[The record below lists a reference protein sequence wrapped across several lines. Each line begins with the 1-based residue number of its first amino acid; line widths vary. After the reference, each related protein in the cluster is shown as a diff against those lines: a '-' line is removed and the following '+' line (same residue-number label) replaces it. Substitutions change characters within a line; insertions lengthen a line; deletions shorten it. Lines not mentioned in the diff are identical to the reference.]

1 MLGASTTSK
10 DAHSSSSGSEKLTQ
24 PSLALRQTEGIRS
37 SAKPGNVITSS
48 KFESV
53 DVRPVAADDGRLVRS
68 SEEWDLGPASDEN
81 VEIVGDI
88 KKHGEDFSEKFDQI
102 GSHRN
107 SLTGNNTSPPGRP
120 LVEPKLPLPTER
132 DDYDSRL
139 GNLQHKL
146 GSSTTEERLQTLLRS
161 TAGIITPPNVRAELQ
176 NLSTPQ
182 SMTPIGEKSQTNLSS
197 LAETSAP
204 QSFERVSSV
213 AGLERSAHSVN
224 ENTVS
229 YLNV

>member
-10 DAHSSSSGSEKLTQ
+10 DAHSSSFGSGKLTQ
-24 PSLALRQTEGIRS
+24 PSLALRQTEDIRS

-68 SEEWDLGPASDEN
+68 SEEWDLGPASDKN

-107 SLTGNNTSPPGRP
+107 SLTGKNTSPPGRP

-139 GNLQHKL
+139 GNLQQKRD
-146 GSSTTEERLQTLLRS
+146 SSTTEERVQTLLRS
-161 TAGIITPPNVRAELQ
+161 TGGIITSPNLSAEL
-176 NLSTPQ
+176 P
-182 SMTPIGEKSQTNLSS
+182 
-197 LAETSAP
+197 
-204 QSFERVSSV
+204 
-213 AGLERSAHSVN
+213 
-224 ENTVS
+224 
-229 YLNV
+229 